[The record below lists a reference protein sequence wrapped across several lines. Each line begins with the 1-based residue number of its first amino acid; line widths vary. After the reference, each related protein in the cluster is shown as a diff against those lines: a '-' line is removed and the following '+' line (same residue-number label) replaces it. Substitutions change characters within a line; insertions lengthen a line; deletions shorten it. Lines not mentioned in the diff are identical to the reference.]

1 MRAARV
7 GFDWPHDETGYEQV
21 VGKIHEELREVA
33 DARAKAA
40 RTPTDETQRR
50 LEEEVGDLLFALVN
64 LARLVKVNPEEA
76 LRGTAN
82 RFAERFVYM
91 EEAAKRSGRAL
102 SDMTLAEMD
111 RLWDEAKA
119 SERKRSPP

>member
-1 MRAARV
+1 NCKCAQPASA
-7 GFDWPHDETGYEQV
+7 FYWPHDETGYTQV

-33 DARAKAA
+33 DARAEVAENATEKA
-40 RTPTDETQRR
+40 RRR
-50 LEEEVGDLLFALVN
+50 LADEVGDLLFALVN

-76 LRGTAN
+76 LRGAAN

-91 EEAAKRSGRAL
+91 EQAARRRGRAL
-102 SDMTLAEMD
+102 SEMTLAEMD

-119 SERKRSPP
+119 SGQSR